1 MFRRTIAS
9 ALITAAAVAAAL
21 AYKALL
27 ESKEEP
33 EKEENDDDEIRF
45 IRISD
50 DDEPKAKE
58 PEMPKEV
65 QEICA
70 VYPYLNADF
79 VKEELAKSAGLNAEY
94 PEDTLVTVTH
104 NAAFPEES
112 GAKTFTEIMTDNG
125 YICESDAPLL
135 VSASR
140 RFFTEEGAI
149 LSDVLNVANQANA
162 LGGTYQEYF
171 IIK

>member
-94 PEDTLVTVTH
+94 TDRQPK
-104 NAAFPEES
+104 PK
-112 GAKTFTEIMTDNG
+112 KTKREKRYRSHEIRSKAS
-125 YICESDAPLL
+125 C
-135 VSASR
+135 SAS
-140 RFFTEEGAI
+140 TA
-149 LSDVLNVANQANA
+149 
-162 LGGTYQEYF
+162 
-171 IIK
+171 